1 MLKLPPDFKRF
12 KLKKIQSLK
21 EIFSIFAID
30 FPWATGFDKVLVTK
44 NGGFVIT
51 WSKLFWRKSAGKS
64 FRFALTTFKLI
75 LFSIAFFVKSNS
87 TSAIQYETQTLITAT
102 IEDKIVATG
111 KVLPEDEVNVVPQI
125 AGIIQ
130 ELYVEEGDEISTGD
144 LIAKIKVVPNEQTLN
159 SAEGR
164 VKSAQIV
171 MNNSKIEYE
180 RNKVLYEKEIISEQD
195 FNSATLR
202 YNQDMQNLSNAKS
215 DLQIIKLGSSGG
227 STITNTNV
235 RATVSGTIL
244 EIPVEEGDQVI
255 QANTFNAGTI
265 IATIADLNK
274 MIFEG
279 QVDEGEVGKLK
290 VDMPLVVTLGAIEGK
305 EYEAKLRLI
314 APKGTEVAGAIQFKI
329 EGEVYLDDEYVVR
342 AGYSA
347 NASIVA
353 NKKEDVLA
361 ISEALLQ
368 YDSKTKKPYVEIETS
383 SQKFERKNVKL
394 GISDGVNAEL
404 ISGVSKTDKIK
415 VWNRTEPDKRGEVEG
430 EDAGYDN

>member
-1 MLKLPPDFKRF
+1 MKYLKYVGL
-12 KLKKIQSLK
+12 
-21 EIFSIFAID
+21 
-30 FPWATGFDKVLVTK
+30 
-44 NGGFVIT
+44 
-51 WSKLFWRKSAGKS
+51 
-64 FRFALTTFKLI
+64 FALGFGI

-404 ISGVSKTDKIK
+404 IGGVSKTDKIK

>member
-1 MLKLPPDFKRF
+1 MKYLKY
-12 KLKKIQSLK
+12 IGIISLVGGVL
-21 EIFSIFAID
+21 FA
-30 FPWATGFDKVLVTK
+30 T
-44 NGGFVIT
+44 
-51 WSKLFWRKSAGKS
+51 
-64 FRFALTTFKLI
+64 
-75 LFSIAFFVKSNS
+75 AFFIKSNS
-87 TSAIQYETQTLITAT
+87 TSSIVYDTQTLITTT

-130 ELYVEEGDEISTGD
+130 EILVEEGDEVSAGD
-144 LIAKIKVVPNEQTLN
+144 LIARIKVVPNEQTLN

-171 MNNSKIEYE
+171 LKNSEIEFG
-180 RNKVLYEKEIISEQD
+180 RNKALFSKEIISEQD
-195 FNSATLR
+195 FNSVTLR

-244 EIPVEEGDQVI
+244 EIPVKEGDQVI
-255 QANTFNAGTI
+255 QANTFNAGTT
-265 IATIADLNK
+265 IATIADLDK

-279 QVDEGEVGKLK
+279 QVDEGEVGKLS
-290 VDMPLVVTLGAIEGK
+290 VDMPLVITLGAIEGK
-305 EYEAKLRLI
+305 EYKAKLRLI
-314 APKGTEVAGAIQFKI
+314 APKGTEVGGAIQCKI
-329 EGEVYLDDEYVVR
+329 EGEVYLDDEYVIR

-347 NASIVA
+347 NASIVSERKV
-353 NKKEDVLA
+353 NVTA

-368 YDSKTKKPYVEIETS
+368 YDSKTKKPYVEIEIS
-383 SQKFERKNVKL
+383 NQKFKRQDVKL

-415 VWNRTEPDKRGEVEG
+415 VWNKTEPDKRGEE
-430 EDAGYDN
+430 EDNGWN

>member
-1 MLKLPPDFKRF
+1 MKYLKYVGL
-12 KLKKIQSLK
+12 
-21 EIFSIFAID
+21 
-30 FPWATGFDKVLVTK
+30 
-44 NGGFVIT
+44 
-51 WSKLFWRKSAGKS
+51 
-64 FRFALTTFKLI
+64 FALGFGI

-130 ELYVEEGDEISTGD
+130 ELYVEEGDEVSTGD

-171 MNNSKIEYE
+171 MNNSKIEFD
-180 RNKVLYEKEIISEQD
+180 RNKLLYEKEIISEQD

-279 QVDEGEVGKLK
+279 QVDEGEVGKLS
-290 VDMPLVVTLGAIEGK
+290 VNMPLIVTLGAIEGK
-305 EYEAKLRLI
+305 EYDAKLRLI

-353 NKKEDVLA
+353 EKKVDVLA

-368 YDSKTKKPYVEIETS
+368 YDNKTKKPYVEIETS
-383 SQKFERKNVKL
+383 SQKFERKDVKL

-404 ISGVSKTDKIK
+404 LSGVSKTDKIK
-415 VWNRTEPDKRGEVEG
+415 VWNRTEPEKRGDVNS

>member
-1 MLKLPPDFKRF
+1 MKYLKYVGL
-12 KLKKIQSLK
+12 
-21 EIFSIFAID
+21 
-30 FPWATGFDKVLVTK
+30 
-44 NGGFVIT
+44 
-51 WSKLFWRKSAGKS
+51 
-64 FRFALTTFKLI
+64 FALGFGI

-353 NKKEDVLA
+353 NKKEDILA

-430 EDAGYDN
+430 EDAEYDN

>member
-1 MLKLPPDFKRF
+1 MKYLKYVGL
-12 KLKKIQSLK
+12 
-21 EIFSIFAID
+21 
-30 FPWATGFDKVLVTK
+30 
-44 NGGFVIT
+44 
-51 WSKLFWRKSAGKS
+51 
-64 FRFALTTFKLI
+64 FALGFGI

-130 ELYVEEGDEISTGD
+130 ELYVEEGDEILTGD

-383 SQKFERKNVKL
+383 TQKFERKNVKL

>member
-1 MLKLPPDFKRF
+1 MKYLKYVGL
-12 KLKKIQSLK
+12 
-21 EIFSIFAID
+21 
-30 FPWATGFDKVLVTK
+30 
-44 NGGFVIT
+44 
-51 WSKLFWRKSAGKS
+51 
-64 FRFALTTFKLI
+64 FALGFGI

-130 ELYVEEGDEISTGD
+130 ELYVEEGDEVSTGD

-171 MNNSKIEYE
+171 MNNSKIEFE
-180 RNKVLYEKEIISEQD
+180 RNKLLYEKEIISEQD

-279 QVDEGEVGKLK
+279 QVDEGEVGKLS
-290 VDMPLVVTLGAIEGK
+290 VNMPLIVTLGAIEGK
-305 EYEAKLRLI
+305 EYDAKLRLI

-353 NKKEDVLA
+353 EKKVDVLA

-368 YDSKTKKPYVEIETS
+368 YDNKTKKPYVEIETS
-383 SQKFERKNVKL
+383 SQKFERKDVKL

-404 ISGVSKTDKIK
+404 LSGVSKTDKIK
-415 VWNRTEPDKRGEVEG
+415 VWNRTEPDKRGDVDS
-430 EDAGYDN
+430 EDAGYEN

>member
-1 MLKLPPDFKRF
+1 MKYLKYVGL
-12 KLKKIQSLK
+12 
-21 EIFSIFAID
+21 
-30 FPWATGFDKVLVTK
+30 
-44 NGGFVIT
+44 
-51 WSKLFWRKSAGKS
+51 
-64 FRFALTTFKLI
+64 FALGFGI

-180 RNKVLYEKEIISEQD
+180 RNKVLYEKEIISDQD

-202 YNQDMQNLSNAKS
+202 YNQDRQNLSNAKS

>member
-1 MLKLPPDFKRF
+1 MKYLKYVGL
-12 KLKKIQSLK
+12 
-21 EIFSIFAID
+21 
-30 FPWATGFDKVLVTK
+30 
-44 NGGFVIT
+44 
-51 WSKLFWRKSAGKS
+51 
-64 FRFALTTFKLI
+64 FALGFGI

-87 TSAIQYETQTLITAT
+87 RSAIQYETQTLITAT

-130 ELYVEEGDEISTGD
+130 ELYVEEGDEVSTGD

-171 MNNSKIEYE
+171 MNNSKIEFE
-180 RNKVLYEKEIISEQD
+180 RNKILYEKEIISEQD

-279 QVDEGEVGKLK
+279 QVDEGEVGKLSLN
-290 VDMPLVVTLGAIEGK
+290 MPLIVTLGAIEGK
-305 EYEAKLRLI
+305 EYDAKLRLI

-353 NKKEDVLA
+353 EKKVDVLA

-383 SQKFERKNVKL
+383 YQKFERRDVKL

-404 ISGVSKTDKIK
+404 LSGVSKTDKIK
-415 VWNRTEPDKRGEVEG
+415 VWNRTEPDKRGDVG
-430 EDAGYDN
+430 SEDAG

>member
-1 MLKLPPDFKRF
+1 MKYLKYIGIAAL
-12 KLKKIQSLK
+12 LGGVL
-21 EIFSIFAID
+21 FA
-30 FPWATGFDKVLVTK
+30 T
-44 NGGFVIT
+44 
-51 WSKLFWRKSAGKS
+51 
-64 FRFALTTFKLI
+64 
-75 LFSIAFFVKSNS
+75 AFFIKSNS
-87 TSAIQYETQTLITAT
+87 TSSIVYDTQTLITAT

-130 ELYVEEGDEISTGD
+130 EILVEEGDQVSAGD
-144 LIAKIKVVPNEQTLN
+144 LIARIKVVPNEQTLN

-171 MNNSKIEYE
+171 LKNSKTEFE
-180 RNKVLYEKEIISEQD
+180 RNKTLFSKEIISEQD
-195 FNSATLR
+195 FNSVTLR

-244 EIPVEEGDQVI
+244 EIPIKEGDQVI
-255 QANTFNAGTI
+255 QANTFNAGTT
-265 IATIADLNK
+265 IATIADLDK

-279 QVDEGEVGKLK
+279 QVDEGEVGKLS
-290 VDMPLVVTLGAIEGK
+290 VDMPLIITLGAIEGK
-305 EYEAKLRLI
+305 EYEAKLKLI
-314 APKGTEVAGAIQFKI
+314 SPKGTEVGGAIQFKI
-329 EGEVYLDDEYVVR
+329 EGEVYLDDEYVIR

-347 NASIVA
+347 NASIVSER
-353 NKKEDVLA
+353 KVDVIA

-383 SQKFERKNVKL
+383 NQKFKRQDVKL

-404 ISGVSKTDKIK
+404 ISGVSKADKIK
-415 VWNRTEPDKRGEVEG
+415 VWNKTEPDKRGEVE
-430 EDAGYDN
+430 DNGWN

>member
-1 MLKLPPDFKRF
+1 MKYLKYVGL
-12 KLKKIQSLK
+12 
-21 EIFSIFAID
+21 
-30 FPWATGFDKVLVTK
+30 
-44 NGGFVIT
+44 
-51 WSKLFWRKSAGKS
+51 
-64 FRFALTTFKLI
+64 FALGFGI

-305 EYEAKLRLI
+305 EYDAKLRLI

-404 ISGVSKTDKIK
+404 VSGVSKTDKIK

>member
-1 MLKLPPDFKRF
+1 MKYLKYVGL
-12 KLKKIQSLK
+12 
-21 EIFSIFAID
+21 
-30 FPWATGFDKVLVTK
+30 
-44 NGGFVIT
+44 
-51 WSKLFWRKSAGKS
+51 
-64 FRFALTTFKLI
+64 FALGFGI

-130 ELYVEEGDEISTGD
+130 ELYVEEGDEISTCD

-305 EYEAKLRLI
+305 EYDAKLRLI

-404 ISGVSKTDKIK
+404 VSGVSKTDKIK

>member
-1 MLKLPPDFKRF
+1 MKYLKYVGL
-12 KLKKIQSLK
+12 
-21 EIFSIFAID
+21 
-30 FPWATGFDKVLVTK
+30 
-44 NGGFVIT
+44 
-51 WSKLFWRKSAGKS
+51 
-64 FRFALTTFKLI
+64 FALGFGI

-164 VKSAQIV
+164 VKSTQIV

-353 NKKEDVLA
+353 NKKEDILA

>member
-1 MLKLPPDFKRF
+1 MKYLKYIGIAALIGGV
-12 KLKKIQSLK
+12 L
-21 EIFSIFAID
+21 FA
-30 FPWATGFDKVLVTK
+30 T
-44 NGGFVIT
+44 
-51 WSKLFWRKSAGKS
+51 
-64 FRFALTTFKLI
+64 
-75 LFSIAFFVKSNS
+75 AFFIKSNS
-87 TSAIQYETQTLITAT
+87 TSSIVYDTQTLITAT

-111 KVLPEDEVNVVPQI
+111 KVLPEDEVNIVPQI

-130 ELYVEEGDEISTGD
+130 EILVEEGDELSAGD
-144 LIAKIKVVPNEQTLN
+144 LIARIKVVPNEQTLN

-171 MNNSKIEYE
+171 LKNSKIEFE
-180 RNKVLYEKEIISEQD
+180 RNKALFSKEIISEQD
-195 FNSATLR
+195 FNSVTLR

-244 EIPVEEGDQVI
+244 EIPVKEGDQVI
-255 QANTFNAGTI
+255 QANTFNAGTT
-265 IATIADLNK
+265 IATIADLDK

-279 QVDEGEVGKLK
+279 QVDEGEVGKLS
-290 VDMPLVVTLGAIEGK
+290 VDMPLIITLGAIEGK
-305 EYEAKLRLI
+305 EYEAKLKLI
-314 APKGTEVAGAIQFKI
+314 SPKGTEVGGAIQFKI
-329 EGEVYLDDEYVVR
+329 EGEVYLDDEYVIR

-347 NASIVA
+347 NASIVSER
-353 NKKEDVLA
+353 KVDVIA

-383 SQKFERKNVKL
+383 NQKFKRQDVKL
-394 GISDGVNAEL
+394 GISDGVNVEL

-415 VWNRTEPDKRGEVEG
+415 VWNKTEPDKRGEVE
-430 EDAGYDN
+430 DNGWN

>member
-1 MLKLPPDFKRF
+1 MKYLKYIGITALIGGV
-12 KLKKIQSLK
+12 L
-21 EIFSIFAID
+21 FA
-30 FPWATGFDKVLVTK
+30 T
-44 NGGFVIT
+44 
-51 WSKLFWRKSAGKS
+51 
-64 FRFALTTFKLI
+64 
-75 LFSIAFFVKSNS
+75 AFFIKSNS
-87 TSAIQYETQTLITAT
+87 TSSIVYDTQTLITAT

-111 KVLPEDEVNVVPQI
+111 KVLPEDEVNIVPQI

-130 ELYVEEGDEISTGD
+130 EILVEEGDELSAGD
-144 LIAKIKVVPNEQTLN
+144 LIARIKVVPNEQTLN

-171 MNNSKIEYE
+171 LKNSKIEFE
-180 RNKVLYEKEIISEQD
+180 RNKALFSKEIISEQD
-195 FNSATLR
+195 FNSVTLR

-244 EIPVEEGDQVI
+244 EIPVKEGDQVI
-255 QANTFNAGTI
+255 QANTFNAGTT
-265 IATIADLNK
+265 IATIADLDK

-279 QVDEGEVGKLK
+279 QVDEGEVGKLS
-290 VDMPLVVTLGAIEGK
+290 VDMPLIITLGAIEGK
-305 EYEAKLRLI
+305 EYEAKLKLI
-314 APKGTEVAGAIQFKI
+314 SPKGTEVGGAIQFKI
-329 EGEVYLDDEYVVR
+329 EGEVYLDDEYVIR

-347 NASIVA
+347 NASIVSER
-353 NKKEDVLA
+353 KVDVIA

-383 SQKFERKNVKL
+383 NQKFKRQDVKL

-415 VWNRTEPDKRGEVEG
+415 VWNKTEPDKRGEVE
-430 EDAGYDN
+430 DNGWN

>member
-1 MLKLPPDFKRF
+1 MKYLKHIGIIL
-12 KLKKIQSLK
+12 
-21 EIFSIFAID
+21 
-30 FPWATGFDKVLVTK
+30 
-44 NGGFVIT
+44 
-51 WSKLFWRKSAGKS
+51 
-64 FRFALTTFKLI
+64 LI
-75 LFSIAFFVKSNS
+75 LGILFASAFFIKSNS
-87 TSAIQYETQTLITAT
+87 KSSIVYDTQTLITTT
-102 IEDKIVATG
+102 IEEKIVATG
-111 KVLPEDEVNVVPQI
+111 KVLPEDEVNIVPQI

-130 ELYVEEGDEISTGD
+130 EIYVEEGDEIFAGD
-144 LIAKIKVVPNEQTLN
+144 LIARIKVVPNEQTLN

-164 VKSAQIV
+164 VKNAQIV
-171 MNNSKIEYE
+171 MKNSKIEFE
-180 RNKVLYEKEIISEQD
+180 RNKALYKKEIISEQEY
-195 FNSATLR
+195 NSSELR
-202 YNQDMQNLSNAKS
+202 YNQDMQNLSNTKS

-227 STITNTNV
+227 SSITNTNI

-265 IATIADLNK
+265 IATIADLNQ

-290 VDMPLVVTLGAIEGK
+290 VGMPLAVTLGAIENK

-314 APKGTEVAGAIQFKI
+314 APKGTEVAVAIQFKI

-347 NASIVA
+347 NASIITD
-353 NKKEDVLA
+353 KKSDITA

-368 YDSKTKKPYVEIETS
+368 YDSKTKKPYVEVETS
-383 SQKFERKNVKL
+383 SQKFVRRDVEL

-404 ISGVSKTDKIK
+404 LSGVKKSDKIK
-415 VWNRTEPDKRGEVEG
+415 VWNKTEPVKRGETDTSSDDG
-430 EDAGYDN
+430 SYD

>member
-1 MLKLPPDFKRF
+1 MKYLKYVGL
-12 KLKKIQSLK
+12 
-21 EIFSIFAID
+21 
-30 FPWATGFDKVLVTK
+30 
-44 NGGFVIT
+44 
-51 WSKLFWRKSAGKS
+51 
-64 FRFALTTFKLI
+64 FALGFGI

-130 ELYVEEGDEISTGD
+130 ELYVEEGDEVSTGD

-171 MNNSKIEYE
+171 MNNSKIEFE
-180 RNKVLYEKEIISEQD
+180 RNKLLYEKEIISEQD

-279 QVDEGEVGKLK
+279 QVDEGEVGKLS
-290 VDMPLVVTLGAIEGK
+290 VNMPLIVTLGAIEGK
-305 EYEAKLRLI
+305 EYDAKLRLI

-353 NKKEDVLA
+353 EKKVDVLA

-368 YDSKTKKPYVEIETS
+368 YDNKTKKPYVEIETS
-383 SQKFERKNVKL
+383 SQKFERKDVKL

-404 ISGVSKTDKIK
+404 LSGVSKTDKIK
-415 VWNRTEPDKRGEVEG
+415 VWNRTEPDKRGEVDS

>member
-1 MLKLPPDFKRF
+1 MKYLKYVGL
-12 KLKKIQSLK
+12 
-21 EIFSIFAID
+21 
-30 FPWATGFDKVLVTK
+30 
-44 NGGFVIT
+44 
-51 WSKLFWRKSAGKS
+51 
-64 FRFALTTFKLI
+64 FALGFGI

-171 MNNSKIEYE
+171 MNNSKIEYK

-244 EIPVEEGDQVI
+244 EIPIEEGDQVI

>member
-1 MLKLPPDFKRF
+1 MKYLKYIGIAAL
-12 KLKKIQSLK
+12 LGGVL
-21 EIFSIFAID
+21 FA
-30 FPWATGFDKVLVTK
+30 T
-44 NGGFVIT
+44 
-51 WSKLFWRKSAGKS
+51 
-64 FRFALTTFKLI
+64 
-75 LFSIAFFVKSNS
+75 AFFIKSNS
-87 TSAIQYETQTLITAT
+87 TSSIVYDTQTLITAT

-130 ELYVEEGDEISTGD
+130 EILVEEGDQVSAGD
-144 LIAKIKVVPNEQTLN
+144 LIARIKVVPNEQTLN

-171 MNNSKIEYE
+171 LKNSKTEFE
-180 RNKVLYEKEIISEQD
+180 RNKALFSKEIISEQD
-195 FNSATLR
+195 FNSVTLR

-244 EIPVEEGDQVI
+244 EIPIKEGDQVI
-255 QANTFNAGTI
+255 QANTFNAGTT
-265 IATIADLNK
+265 IATIADLDK

-279 QVDEGEVGKLK
+279 QVDEGEVGKLS
-290 VDMPLVVTLGAIEGK
+290 VDMPLIITLGAIEGK
-305 EYEAKLRLI
+305 EYEAKLKLI
-314 APKGTEVAGAIQFKI
+314 SPKGTEVGGAIQFKI
-329 EGEVYLDDEYVVR
+329 EGEVYLDDEYVIR

-347 NASIVA
+347 NASIVSER
-353 NKKEDVLA
+353 KVDVIA

-383 SQKFERKNVKL
+383 NQKFKRQDVKL

-415 VWNRTEPDKRGEVEG
+415 VWNKTEPDKRGEVE
-430 EDAGYDN
+430 DNGWN

>member
-1 MLKLPPDFKRF
+1 MKYLKHIGIIL
-12 KLKKIQSLK
+12 
-21 EIFSIFAID
+21 
-30 FPWATGFDKVLVTK
+30 
-44 NGGFVIT
+44 
-51 WSKLFWRKSAGKS
+51 
-64 FRFALTTFKLI
+64 LI
-75 LFSIAFFVKSNS
+75 LGILFASAFFIKSNS
-87 TSAIQYETQTLITAT
+87 KSSIVYDTQTLITTT
-102 IEDKIVATG
+102 IEEKIVATG
-111 KVLPEDEVNVVPQI
+111 KVLPEDEVNIVPQI

-130 ELYVEEGDEISTGD
+130 EIYVEEGDEIFAGD
-144 LIAKIKVVPNEQTLN
+144 LIARIKVVPNEQTLN

-164 VKSAQIV
+164 VKNAQIV
-171 MNNSKIEYE
+171 MKNSKIEFE
-180 RNKVLYEKEIISEQD
+180 RNKALYKKEIISEQEY
-195 FNSATLR
+195 NSSELR
-202 YNQDMQNLSNAKS
+202 YNQDMQNLSNTKS

-227 STITNTNV
+227 SSITNTNI

-265 IATIADLNK
+265 IATIADLNQ

-290 VDMPLVVTLGAIEGK
+290 VGMPLAVTLGAIENK

-347 NASIVA
+347 NASIITD
-353 NKKEDVLA
+353 KKSDITA

-368 YDSKTKKPYVEIETS
+368 YDSKTKNPYVEIEIS
-383 SQKFERKNVKL
+383 SQKFVRRDVEL

-404 ISGVSKTDKIK
+404 LSGVKKSDKIK
-415 VWNRTEPDKRGEVEG
+415 VWNKTEPVKRGEDEKRSISF
-430 EDAGYDN
+430 